1 MYKVDKLYLKEYWDI
16 PVEYHPTTS
25 GRIIINIP
33 GAGGSV
39 KGYMNKYLN
48 LGDHI
53 QDKGFASFVRVP
65 NDRPQ
70 EFLNT
75 GRSVVNYCLEH
86 SKEICDNDTPELWL
100 MGFSAGGA
108 SAILTAW
115 EYPEI
120 TKVLA
125 INPFIE
131 TVRDDVRRYLPEYK
145 GELYLVTGENDK
157 VIGSDTVEYIMK
169 FASNVSELQTYVIPN
184 CDHQLKGD
192 DNARIL
198 SQLPEYYFLEGYKTK
213 NFPDST
219 HGYNLLSSFI

>member
-16 PVEYHPTTS
+16 PVEYHPTMS
-25 GRIIINIP
+25 GKIIINIP
-33 GAGGSV
+33 GADGSV
-39 KGYMNKYLN
+39 KGYMNKYVN

-75 GRSVVNYCLEH
+75 GRCIVNYCLEH
-86 SKEICDNDTPELWL
+86 SKEICGQDIPELWL

-108 SAILTAW
+108 STLLTAW

-145 GELYLVTGENDK
+145 GELYIVTGENDK
-157 VIGSDTVEYIMK
+157 IIGSDTVGYIKK
-169 FASNVSELQTYVIPN
+169 FANNVSELQTHIIPN

-198 SQLPEYYFLEGYKTK
+198 SQLPEYYFLEEYITK
-213 NFPDST
+213 SFPNST
-219 HGYNLLSSFI
+219 GGINLLSSV

>member
-1 MYKVDKLYLKEYWDI
+1 MYKTDKIFLKEYWDI

-25 GRIIINIP
+25 GKIIINIP
-33 GAGGSV
+33 GADGSV
-39 KGYMNKYLN
+39 KGYMNKYVN
-48 LGDHI
+48 LGDYI

-75 GRSVVNYCLEH
+75 GRCIVNYCLEH
-86 SKEICDNDTPELWL
+86 SKEICGEDTPELWL

-108 SAILTAW
+108 SALLTAW

-131 TVRDDVRRYLPEYK
+131 TVRDDVRSYLPEYK
-145 GELYLVTGENDK
+145 GKLYIVTGGNDK
-157 VIGSDTVEYIMK
+157 VIGSDTVEYIK
-169 FASNVSELQTYVIPN
+169 EFTNNVSELQTHVIPN
-184 CDHQLKGD
+184 CDHQLKGN
-192 DNARIL
+192 DNVRIL

-213 NFPDST
+213 SFPNSTGGINF
-219 HGYNLLSSFI
+219 LSSV

>member
-1 MYKVDKLYLKEYWDI
+1 MYKTDKIFLKEYWDV

-25 GRIIINIP
+25 GKILINIP
-33 GAGGSV
+33 GADGSV

-48 LGDHI
+48 LGESI
-53 QDKGFASFVRVP
+53 REKGFASFVRIP

-75 GRSVVNYCLEH
+75 GRCIVNYCLEN
-86 SKEICDNDTPELWL
+86 SKEICGEDIPEIWL

-108 SAILTAW
+108 SALLTAW

-120 TKVLA
+120 TKVLT

-131 TVRDDVRRYLPEYK
+131 LVRDDVRRYLPEYK
-145 GELYLVTGENDK
+145 GKLFVVTGENDK
-157 VIGSDTVEYIMK
+157 VIGSDTVGYIKK
-169 FASNVSELQTYVIPN
+169 FANNVSELQTHAIPN

-198 SQLPEYYFLEGYKTK
+198 SQLPEYYFLEEYKAK
-213 NFPDST
+213 GFPDST
-219 HGYNLLSSFI
+219 KGINLISSL

>member
-1 MYKVDKLYLKEYWDI
+1 MYKSDKIYLKEYWDI

-25 GRIIINIP
+25 GKIIINIP
-33 GAGGSV
+33 GADGSV
-39 KGYMNKYLN
+39 KGYMDKYAN
-48 LGDHI
+48 LGDYI
-53 QDKGFASFVRVP
+53 QREGFASFVRIP

-70 EFLNT
+70 EFINT
-75 GRSVVNYCLEH
+75 GRCIVNYCLDH
-86 SKEICDNDTPELWL
+86 SKEICGEEIPEIWL

-108 SAILTAW
+108 STLLTAW

-131 TVRDDVRRYLPEYK
+131 TVRDDVRRYLSEYK
-145 GELYLVTGENDK
+145 GELYIVTGGNDK
-157 VIGSDTVEYIMK
+157 VIGSDTVEYIK
-169 FASNVSELQTYVIPN
+169 EFANNVSELQTHAIPN

-192 DNARIL
+192 DNAKIL
-198 SQLPEYYFLEGYKTK
+198 SQLPEYYFLEEYKTR

-219 HGYNLLSSFI
+219 KGINLINLL

>member
-1 MYKVDKLYLKEYWDI
+1 MYKSDKIYLKEYWDI
-16 PVEYHPTTS
+16 PVEYHPTIS
-25 GRIIINIP
+25 GKIIINIP
-33 GAGGSV
+33 GADGSV
-39 KGYMNKYLN
+39 KGYMNKYVN

-75 GRSVVNYCLEH
+75 GRCIVNYCLEN
-86 SKEICDNDTPELWL
+86 SKEICGQETPELWL

-108 SAILTAW
+108 SVLLTAW

-120 TKVLA
+120 TKVLT

-131 TVRDDVRRYLPEYK
+131 LVRDDVRRYLPEYK
-145 GELYLVTGENDK
+145 GKLFVVTGENDK
-157 VIGSDTVEYIMK
+157 VIGSDTVGYIKK
-169 FASNVSELQTYVIPN
+169 FANNVSELQTYAIPN

-198 SQLPEYYFLEGYKTK
+198 SQLPEYYFLEEYKTK
-213 NFPDST
+213 GFPDST
-219 HGYNLLSSFI
+219 KGINLISSL